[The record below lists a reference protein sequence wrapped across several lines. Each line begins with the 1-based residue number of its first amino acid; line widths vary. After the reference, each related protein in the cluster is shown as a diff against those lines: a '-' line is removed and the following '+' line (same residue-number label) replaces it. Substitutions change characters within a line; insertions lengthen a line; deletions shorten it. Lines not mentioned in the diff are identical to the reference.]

1 MKPRKSAKDR
11 TKFGTVAEKRRVV
24 VKAKSDSQE
33 KKTGFRAVLKTL
45 LIIFRSIIITVIAL
59 IYPYLVYRGIQDG
72 GVWLAPSIIA
82 AYYLY
87 QAFHSTSSV
96 VRIKKLLTVLVLLM
110 GVVYFQAITAK
121 IIPVFIQLTLMN
133 FFGKTLLDGK
143 GPPLI
148 ERFVRL
154 EFPEFPPGID
164 VYCRQLTI
172 LWTGFFAFNSLV
184 CIGLALW
191 APASW
196 WALYTGI
203 GLFVLT
209 VLLMVGEYIWRHFWF
224 PELDIP
230 DVKSST
236 KNMIINGRQIWKDVH
251 AS

>member
-1 MKPRKSAKDR
+1 MKQRKPVNKR
-11 TKFGTVAEKRRVV
+11 TKYGTVAEMC
-24 VKAKSDSQE
+24 SQPVAIE
-33 KKTGFRAVLKTL
+33 VDLQPKKGFRTILKS
-45 LIIFRSIIITVIAL
+45 LIIVLRSIIMTVIVL
-59 IYPYLVYRGIQDG
+59 IYPYLVYRGIEQG

-87 QAFHSTSSV
+87 QAFHSSNSMI
-96 VRIKKLLTVLVLLM
+96 RIKKLLTVLILLI

-121 IIPVFIQLTLMN
+121 IIPVFIQLTLMH
-133 FFGKTLLDGK
+133 FFGKTLLEGK

-172 LWTGFFAFNSLV
+172 LWAGFFALNSMV
-184 CIGLALW
+184 CIALALW

-196 WALYTGI
+196 WALYTGVGI
-203 GLFVLT
+203 FLSTL
-209 VLLMVGEYIWRHFWF
+209 LLMVAEYIWRHFWF

-230 DVKSST
+230 DVKSSA
-236 KNMIINGRQIWKDVH
+236 KNMIINGRQIWMDVH
-251 AS
+251 AR